1 MPQSFDDIPVMM
13 SVEMLARVTGRSED
27 SVRRGIRAGRIPAD
41 KVNGC
46 WMICRGVVF
55 RNAAGGEGAG
65 GGDGEDLIG

>member
-46 WMICRGVVF
+46 
-55 RNAAGGEGAG
+55 
-65 GGDGEDLIG
+65 

>member
-13 SVEMLARVTGRSED
+13 SVEVLARVTGRSED

-46 WMICRGVVF
+46 WMICRDRVF
-55 RNAAGGEGAG
+55 KNAAGGEGAG
-65 GGDGEDLIG
+65 GGDGEILIG